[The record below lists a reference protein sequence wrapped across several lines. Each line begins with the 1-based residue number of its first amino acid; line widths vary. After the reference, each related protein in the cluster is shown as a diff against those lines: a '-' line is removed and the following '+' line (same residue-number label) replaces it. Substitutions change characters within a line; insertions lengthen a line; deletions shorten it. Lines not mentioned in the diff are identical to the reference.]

1 MGQVYLAI
9 FSKWDRDVPPPTSEI
24 GPAPVISLKT
34 HLQDLA
40 RTQAVSQFP
49 GTRLA
54 LLFAKKPLSA
64 KEIDMKTRR
73 VFICGIIPAV
83 ITPMPQDEKR
93 RRPGAP
99 IEAPHPADVQLN

>member
-1 MGQVYLAI
+1 
-9 FSKWDRDVPPPTSEI
+9 
-24 GPAPVISLKT
+24 
-34 HLQDLA
+34 
-40 RTQAVSQFP
+40 
-49 GTRLA
+49 
-54 LLFAKKPLSA
+54 
-64 KEIDMKTRR
+64 MKTRR